1 MCHINIINDKS
12 FSILVCSALR
22 TDIGFSP
29 KNDQLVL
36 KEFVPIC
43 DFTGLF
49 FLLSVGGFCSGFFGC
64 RFLLENLHQAL
75 FSVHLKAFYL
85 RQHGAEQHLP

>member
-12 FSILVCSALR
+12 FSILVRSALR

-36 KEFVPIC
+36 KEFVSIC
-43 DFTGLF
+43 DFTCF
-49 FLLSVGGFCSGFFGC
+49 LSVIKHK
-64 RFLLENLHQAL
+64 RVL
-75 FSVHLKAFYL
+75 FSVFRASFFIN
-85 RQHGAEQHLP
+85 